1 MKVEIRVGICDR
13 DIEWQRKVTE
23 ILSEYGRERNIL
35 LKVFQFR
42 NENML
47 LSYRGLTL
55 DILFMDVTFENIS
68 GIELACEINKRWPEC
83 QILYLTNHLQYI
95 FDVYRSEHLNY
106 ILKNQFEDKIYE
118 IMDDAKNRIK
128 QIFNKITVSIHG
140 SNKILLSLEEIVY
153 FEREERI
160 TRVIS
165 LEGEHIIDEKIS
177 VLEEKL
183 PVVDFVRCH
192 HSYIVYLPAVV
203 KYTNK
208 VFEMC
213 DGSEVLISRGYREH
227 TRRAFER
234 WAGVNMNNV

>member
-1 MKVEIRVGICDR
+1 
-13 DIEWQRKVTE
+13 
-23 ILSEYGRERNIL
+23 
-35 LKVFQFR
+35 
-42 NENML
+42 
-47 LSYRGLTL
+47 
-55 DILFMDVTFENIS
+55 
-68 GIELACEINKRWPEC
+68 
-83 QILYLTNHLQYI
+83 
-95 FDVYRSEHLNY
+95 
-106 ILKNQFEDKIYE
+106 
-118 IMDDAKNRIK
+118 MDDAKNRIK

-234 WAGVNMNNV
+234 WAGINMNNV